1 MKKKKILHLSVC
13 LFVAVI
19 LFRPYCNG
27 QNTNSPYSV
36 YGIGDIDYNMY
47 NRTAGIGGAGL
58 ALRSS
63 AYLINN
69 NPAAIAGLTQSFYVF
84 NTGGAGKSVQYSG
97 SPVATGNNS
106 SKDFWIK
113 GVSLS
118 VKINKFWASSIGF
131 NQFSNINYK
140 FSGNKQ
146 VEGSSS
152 QYLVS
157 YNGDGGINDY
167 YWTNAFSVGK
177 HFMFGVKSSFMAG
190 SINQT
195 EDITDQAL
203 STTIQSIQQ
212 DYYYH
217 LRFEYGGI
225 FYTAIN
231 KYWDLSIGGK
241 FSAKTNLSS
250 NRTLTVNQDR
260 NTVVNDQYVSTNSF
274 FLPTTAGGGI
284 AITHNKRSTLA
295 ADFIHENWS
304 QTGLKGNGWQLVDNN
319 RIAAGY
325 ELTKDV
331 NKLSKLPFE
340 RSIQFG
346 AYYNSGYLYV
356 HNKQISDFGVTI
368 GTAGNI
374 RSLLYNVSLE
384 VGQRGTRSA
393 DLIRENYFQLTLGLS
408 YRDFLFSKG
417 RKYD

>member
-1 MKKKKILHLSVC
+1 MKRKKILYILGC
-13 LFVAVI
+13 YFVTAIFFHIPV
-19 LFRPYCNG
+19 FS

-36 YGIGDIDYNMY
+36 YGIGDIDYKMY
-47 NRTAGIGGAGL
+47 NRTSGLGGTGL

-69 NPAAIAGLTQSFYVF
+69 NPAGIAGLSRSFYIF
-84 NTGGAGKSVQYSG
+84 NVAGAGKTVQFSG
-97 SPVATGNNS
+97 TPVEAGNTT

-118 VKINKFWASSIGF
+118 VKVNKFWATSLGF
-131 NQFSNINYK
+131 NQFSNINYQ

-146 VEGSSS
+146 VEGTTS
-152 QYLVS
+152 QYLIS
-157 YNGDGGINDY
+157 YQGDGGINDY

-190 SINQT
+190 GINQT
-195 EDITDQAL
+195 ELISDQAL
-203 STTIQSIQQ
+203 SATIQSIQQ

-225 FYTAIN
+225 FYTPLS
-231 KYWDLSIGGK
+231 KTWDFSIGGK
-241 FSAKTNLSS
+241 FSTKTNMPS
-250 NRTLTVNQDR
+250 NRTLTVVQNGV
-260 NTVVNDQYVSTNSF
+260 TLINDQYVQSNSF
-274 FLPTTAGGGI
+274 SLPMSAGGGI
-284 AITHNKRSTLA
+284 AITHNKRSTLV
-295 ADFIHENWS
+295 ADYVFENWS
-304 QTGLKGNGWQLVDNN
+304 QTGLKGNGWQMIDNK
-319 RIAAGY
+319 RISAGY
-325 ELTKDV
+325 ELTREV
-331 NKLSKLPFE
+331 NKLGKLPFE

-346 AYYNSGYLYV
+346 AYYNSGYLNI
-356 HNKQISDFGVTI
+356 HNKQISDYGITI

-374 RSLLYNVSLE
+374 KNLLYNLSLDA
-384 VGQRGTRSA
+384 GQRGTRSA